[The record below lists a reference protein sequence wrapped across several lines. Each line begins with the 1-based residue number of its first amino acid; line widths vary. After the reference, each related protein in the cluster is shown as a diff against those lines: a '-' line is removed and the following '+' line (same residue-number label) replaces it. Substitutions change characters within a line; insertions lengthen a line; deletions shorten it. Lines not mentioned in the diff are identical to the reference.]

1 MDYGNWVRGEL
12 AGLSKSLGFR
22 YTAQYEL
29 EGRLNKLK
37 VGMNREGIGGL
48 SG

>member
-22 YTAQYEL
+22 YTPQEDL

-37 VGMNREGIGGL
+37 IGMNGEGMEGC
-48 SG
+48 